1 MEKKNLK
8 FLRRAHWNTC
18 QELKARLAELPPSYS
33 LRVDLSGVNFSRL
46 RPYFYLLVHQVH
58 WYCSFFFCQLAR
70 ISLPINTES
79 PAKTLC
85 ETKIL
90 KVFTV
95 IFCAPFNVVFPT
107 MARLALYKMRT
118 CVSDHYPLRKY
129 LVRGTE
135 SYMFI
140 NYEEAMVVWCSV
152 KKPGNFAKKRR
163 LCTEKLIN
171 DHGSLKQVQL
181 KLGCLVFSRD
191 RL

>member
-8 FLRRAHWNTC
+8 FLRKAHWNTC

-58 WYCSFFFCQLAR
+58 WYFRGFFFFQLVG
-70 ISLPINTES
+70 IDLPINTES
-79 PAKTLC
+79 LAKTFVKQTYWRFLR
-85 ETKIL
+85 L
-90 KVFTV
+90 FS
-95 IFCAPFNVVFPT
+95 AQLLST
-107 MARLALYKMRT
+107 MALPTLYKTRT

-129 LVRGTE
+129 HVRGVE

-140 NYEEAMVVWCSV
+140 NYDEAMVVWCRI
-152 KKPGNFAKKRR
+152 KKPGKFAKKRR

-171 DHGSLKQVQL
+171 DIN
-181 KLGCLVFSRD
+181 R
-191 RL
+191 RPW